1 MSASSNPSACR
12 TLRARS
18 LYLLACVALC
28 VLQGLAR
35 ADNGSPPPHV
45 LYLNAY
51 HPGYS
56 WSDAIEEGIR
66 KGLSG
71 DTRQVELSVEYLDAR
86 RFPDASRMAI
96 LADAMAIKYR
106 GYRHDLLIVSDNDA
120 FDFAIRYRER
130 LFPGLPIVFCGFN
143 HFRPETLKGITNI
156 TGVNEEID
164 IGATV
169 ELALKVHPAT
179 RQLVFILSTGD
190 PSSARS
196 ASEAETSILPRY
208 RARFQVSVLKDASMQ
223 TIRERLQALPSNALV
238 FLAGQ
243 TSDRGEGRALTPVEN
258 GRLVAAVSPVP
269 VYTFWDFN
277 LGTGVLGG
285 HMLNGLDQGR
295 EAARLARHVL
305 DGRRTSDIPVTMSSP
320 ARDMFDYHALQRFN
334 IPASALPEG
343 AEIVDAPTSL
353 WALYRGQ
360 IIAAIVVV
368 VLQGLLI
375 LALIRVAG
383 QRHQALADLA
393 RERSLLEARVR
404 ERTAELA
411 DANAHLTDE
420 VAERRRAES
429 RLREAVEVTETVLL
443 ASPVPI
449 GVYRDTGPC
458 VMANE
463 SYARLVGATRE
474 QLLAQ
479 SFHSIHAWHTT
490 GIHDD
495 CLQAL
500 QTDTRQQRQIHVT
513 TSFGR
518 EIWADCLILP
528 VHLNNGRHLL
538 IQFVDQTE
546 RILMLNELEQHR
558 QHLEAQV
565 SLRTT
570 ELQAAKELAESAN
583 RAKSTLLANLSHEI
597 HTPLNAI
604 LGFSRILRDKS
615 GDATQRDRL
624 ERILKAA
631 STLHRILDD
640 LLDLAA
646 LDAERIPID
655 EKPFATKELAQRVLD
670 ATGADLRARGLDYTT
685 DLGGLPA
692 QLKGDPQRIGQMLIN
707 YVSNAA
713 KFTERGFVILR
724 GRVLR
729 EDAAGLLLRFEVQDS
744 GIGVQPEDQQRIFL
758 SFEQADGSFTRR
770 YGGTGLGLAINR
782 KLARLMGGEAGV
794 DSTPGEGSTFWFTIR
809 LKAATP

>member
-1 MSASSNPSACR
+1 MPALPSPSA
-12 TLRARS
+12 LSPLLVRS
-18 LYLLACVALC
+18 LCLLAGVALC
-28 VLQGLAR
+28 LLQGLAR
-35 ADNGSPPPHV
+35 ADNGPPPPHV
-45 LYLNAY
+45 LFLNSY
-51 HPGYS
+51 HPGYA

-66 KGLSG
+66 KELSD

-86 RFPDASRMAI
+86 RFPDTARMDI

-120 FDFAIRYRER
+120 FDFAIRHRER

-143 HFRPETLKGITNI
+143 HFRPEALKGITNI

-169 ELALKVHPAT
+169 KLALKIHPAT

-208 RARFQVSVLKDASMQ
+208 KARFQVSVLKDASMQ
-223 TIRERLQALPSNALV
+223 TIRERLQSLPPNALV

-258 GRLVAAVSPVP
+258 GRLVAAASPVP
-269 VYTFWDFN
+269 VYTFWDFH

-285 HMLNGLDQGR
+285 HVLNGLDQGR
-295 EAARLARHVL
+295 EAARLARQVL
-305 DGRRTSDIPVTMSSP
+305 DGRKASDIPVTMSSP
-320 ARDMFDYHALQRFN
+320 TRDLFDYPTLQRFD
-334 IPASALPEG
+334 IPLSALPEG
-343 AEIVDAPTSL
+343 AEIIDAPSSL
-353 WALYRGQ
+353 WALHRGQ
-360 IIAAIVVV
+360 ILAAILVV
-368 VLQGLLI
+368 VLEGLLI
-375 LALIRVAG
+375 VALVRIAG
-383 QRHQALADLA
+383 QRRQALAELA
-393 RERSLLEARVR
+393 EERSLLEARVR

-411 DANAHLTDE
+411 NANAQLTDE
-420 VAERRRAES
+420 VTERRRAECS
-429 RLREAVEVTETVLL
+429 LREAVAVTETVLL

-479 SFHSIHAWHTT
+479 SFHSIHAWHAT

-495 CLQAL
+495 CLRAL

-518 EIWADCLILP
+518 EIRADCLILP
-528 VHLNNGRHLL
+528 VHLNNEKHLL

-546 RILMLNELEQHR
+546 RTQMLTELERHR

-583 RAKSTLLANLSHEI
+583 RAKSTFLANLSHEI

-604 LGFSRILRDKS
+604 LGFTRILRDKS
-615 GDATQRDRL
+615 SDATQRDRL
-624 ERILKAA
+624 ERVLKAA
-631 STLHRILDD
+631 GALHQILDD

-646 LDAERIPID
+646 LDADRIPINAREFPVD
-655 EKPFATKELAQRVLD
+655 ELARRVAE
-670 ATGADLRARGLDYTT
+670 ATGADLQARGLDYTV
-685 DLGGLPA
+685 DLGSLPTR
-692 QLKGDPQRIGQMLIN
+692 LKGDPQRIGQMLIN
-707 YVSNAA
+707 YVGNAA
-713 KFTERGFVILR
+713 KFTERGFVALR

-744 GIGVQPEDQQRIFL
+744 GIGVKPEDQQRIFL

-770 YGGTGLGLAINR
+770 HGGTGLGLAINR
-782 KLARLMGGEAGV
+782 KLARLMGGETGV
-794 DSTPGEGSTFWFTIR
+794 DSTPGEGSTFWFTVR
-809 LKAATP
+809 LQP

>member
-1 MSASSNPSACR
+1 MPALPNPSA
-12 TLRARS
+12 LRPLLVRGF
-18 LYLLACVALC
+18 YLLACVALC
-28 VLQGLAR
+28 LLQGLAQ
-35 ADNGSPPPHV
+35 ADNGPPPPHV
-45 LYLNAY
+45 LFLNSY
-51 HPGYS
+51 HPGYP

-66 KGLSG
+66 KELTD

-86 RFPDASRMAI
+86 RFPDTARMDI

-120 FDFAIRYRER
+120 FNFAVRYRER

-143 HFRPETLKGITNI
+143 HFRPEALKGITNI

-208 RARFQVSVLKDASMQ
+208 KARFQVSVLKDASMQ
-223 TIRERLQALPSNALV
+223 TIRERLQSLPPNALV

-258 GRLVAAVSPVP
+258 GRLVAAASPVP
-269 VYTFWDFN
+269 VYTFWDFH

-285 HMLNGLDQGR
+285 HVLNGLDQGR
-295 EAARLARHVL
+295 EAARLARQIL
-305 DGRRTSDIPVTMSSP
+305 DGRKASDIPVTMSSP
-320 ARDMFDYHALQRFN
+320 ARDLFDYRTLQRFD
-334 IPASALPEG
+334 IPASALPAD
-343 AEIVDAPTSL
+343 AEIIDAPTNL
-353 WALYRGQ
+353 WTLYRGQ
-360 IIAAIVVV
+360 IIAAILVV
-368 VLQGLLI
+368 VLQGVLI
-375 LALIRVAG
+375 VALIRIAG
-383 QRHQALADLA
+383 QRRQALAELA
-393 RERSLLEARVR
+393 EERSLLEARVSQ
-404 ERTAELA
+404 RTAELA
-411 DANAHLTDE
+411 AANTHLTDE
-420 VAERRRAES
+420 VTERRRVES
-429 RLREAVEVTETVLL
+429 RLREAVAVTETVLL

-463 SYARLVGATRE
+463 SYARLVGASRE

-479 SFHSIHAWHTT
+479 SFHSIHAWHTS

-495 CLQAL
+495 CLLAL
-500 QTDTRQQRQIHVT
+500 QTDTRQQRQIHVM

-528 VHLNNGRHLL
+528 VQLNNERHLL

-546 RILMLNELEQHR
+546 RHHMLTELEQHR

-583 RAKSTLLANLSHEI
+583 RAKSTFLANLSHEI

-604 LGFSRILRDKS
+604 LGFARILRDKS
-615 GDATQRDRL
+615 DDAAQRDRL
-624 ERILKAA
+624 ERILNAA
-631 STLHRILDD
+631 SNLHKILDD
-640 LLDLAA
+640 LIDLAA
-646 LDAERIPID
+646 LDAERVPIN
-655 EKPFATKELAQRVLD
+655 ERPFASDELARRVLD
-670 ATGADLRARGLDYTT
+670 ATGAELRARGLDYTV
-685 DLGGLPA
+685 DLTGLPA
-692 QLKGDPQRIGQMLIN
+692 SMKGDPQRISQMLIN

-713 KFTERGFVILR
+713 KFTEKGFVALR
-724 GRVLR
+724 GRLLR
-729 EDAAGLLLRFEVQDS
+729 EDALGLLLRFEVQDS
-744 GIGVQPEDQQRIFL
+744 GIGVKTEDQRRIFL

-770 YGGTGLGLAINR
+770 HGGTGLGLAINR
-782 KLARLMGGEAGV
+782 KLARLMGGEVGV
-794 DSTPGEGSTFWFTIR
+794 DSTPGEGSTFWFTVR
-809 LKAATP
+809 LKP

>member
-1 MSASSNPSACR
+1 MPALPNPTASS
-12 TLRARS
+12 LLLARS
-18 LYLLACVALC
+18 LCLLACLT
-28 VLQGLAR
+28 LSLLPGLAR
-35 ADNGSPPPHV
+35 ADNGPPPPHV
-45 LYLNAY
+45 LYLNSY
-51 HPGYS
+51 HPGYA

-66 KGLSG
+66 KELSD

-86 RFPDASRMAI
+86 RFPDAARMGI

-120 FDFAIRYRER
+120 FEFAIRHRER
-130 LFPGLPIVFCGFN
+130 LFPGLPIVFCGYN
-143 HFRPETLKGITNI
+143 HFRPDALKGIGNI

-164 IGATV
+164 IGASV

-223 TIRERLQALPSNALV
+223 TIRERLQSLPPDALV

-258 GRLVAAVSPVP
+258 GRLVAAASPVP
-269 VYTFWDFN
+269 VYSFWDFH

-285 HMLNGLDQGR
+285 HVLNGLDQGR
-295 EAARLARHVL
+295 EAARLARQVL
-305 DGRRTSDIPVTMSSP
+305 DGRKASDIPVTMNSP
-320 ARDMFDYHALQRFN
+320 ARDLFDYRTLQRFD
-334 IPASALPEG
+334 IPTSALPAD
-343 AEIVDAPTSL
+343 AEIIDAPTSL

-368 VLQGLLI
+368 VLQGVLI
-375 LALIRVAG
+375 VALIRIAG
-383 QRHQALADLA
+383 QRRQALAELA
-393 RERSLLEARVR
+393 EERRLLEARVSQ
-404 ERTAELA
+404 RTAELA
-411 DANAHLTDE
+411 TANAHLTEE

-429 RLREAVEVTETVLL
+429 LLREAVAVTETVLL

-463 SYARLVGATRE
+463 SYARLVGASRE

-479 SFHSIHAWHTT
+479 SFHSIHAWHAT

-495 CLQAL
+495 CLRAL

-528 VHLNNGRHLL
+528 VQLNNERHLL

-546 RILMLNELEQHR
+546 RIQMLNELEQHR

-583 RAKSTLLANLSHEI
+583 RAKSSFLANLSHEI

-604 LGFSRILRDKS
+604 LGFARILRDKS

-624 ERILKAA
+624 ERILNAA
-631 STLHRILDD
+631 GNLHQILDD
-640 LLDLAA
+640 LIDLAA

-655 EKPFATKELAQRVLD
+655 ERPFASDELARRVFD
-670 ATGADLRARGLDYTT
+670 ATSAELRARGLDYTA
-685 DLGGLPA
+685 DLTGLPA
-692 QLKGDPQRIGQMLIN
+692 RLKGDPQRIGQMLIN

-713 KFTERGFVILR
+713 KFTEKGFVALR
-724 GRVLR
+724 GRLLR
-729 EDAAGLLLRFEVQDS
+729 EDARGVLLRFEVQDS
-744 GIGVQPEDQQRIFL
+744 GIGVKAEDQQRIFL

-770 YGGTGLGLAINR
+770 HGGTGLGLAINR

-809 LKAATP
+809 LKP

>member
-1 MSASSNPSACR
+1 MPASSNPSASS
-12 TLRARS
+12 TLLARS
-18 LYLLACVALC
+18 MYLLASIALC
-28 VLQGLAR
+28 LLQSLAW
-35 ADNGSPPPHV
+35 AENGVPPPHV
-45 LYLNAY
+45 LYLNSY
-51 HPGYS
+51 HPGYT
-56 WSDAIEEGIR
+56 WSDAIEKGIR
-66 KGLSG
+66 EGLAD

-86 RFPDASRMAI
+86 RFPDPARMDL

-130 LFPGLPIVFCGFN
+130 LFPNLPIVFCGFN
-143 HFRPETLKGITNI
+143 HFRPEALKGISNI

-196 ASEAETSILPRY
+196 ASEAESSILPRY
-208 RARFQVSVLKDASMQ
+208 KAHFQVSVLKDASMQ
-223 TIRERLQALPSNALV
+223 TIRERLQSLPSDALV

-243 TSDRGEGRALTPVEN
+243 TSDHGEGRALTPEEN
-258 GRLVAAVSPVP
+258 GRLVAAASPVP
-269 VYTFWDFN
+269 VYTFWDFH

-285 HMLNGLDQGR
+285 HVLNGLDQGR
-295 EAARLARHVL
+295 EAARLARQVL
-305 DGRRTSDIPVTMSSP
+305 NGRKASDIPVTMSSP
-320 ARDMFDYHALQRFN
+320 ARDVFDYPTLQRFD
-334 IPASALPEG
+334 IPTSALPEG
-343 AEIVDAPTSL
+343 AEIIDAPTSL
-353 WALYRGQ
+353 WALHRGQ
-360 IIAAIVVV
+360 IVAAIVVV
-368 VLQGLLI
+368 VLQALLI
-375 LALIRVAG
+375 VALVRVAS
-383 QRHQALADLA
+383 QRRQALAELA
-393 RERSLLEARVR
+393 EERSLLEARVR

-411 DANAHLTDE
+411 DANAQLTGE
-420 VAERRRAES
+420 VAERRRAENG
-429 RLREAVEVTETVLL
+429 LREAITVTDTVLQV
-443 ASPVPI
+443 SPVPI

-463 SYARLVGATRE
+463 SYARLIGTSRE

-479 SFHSIHAWHTT
+479 SFHSIHAWHAS

-495 CLQAL
+495 CLRAL
-500 QTDTRQQRQIHVT
+500 QTDTRQQRQIHIM

-528 VHLNNGRHLL
+528 VRLNNERHLL

-546 RILMLNELEQHR
+546 RVQMLSELELHR

-570 ELQAAKELAESAN
+570 ELQGAKDLAESAN
-583 RAKSTLLANLSHEI
+583 RAKSTFLANLSHEI

-604 LGFSRILRDKS
+604 LGFTRILRDKND
-615 GDATQRDRL
+615 DATQRDRL
-624 ERILKAA
+624 ERVLKAA
-631 STLHRILDD
+631 GGLHQILDD

-646 LDAERIPID
+646 LDAERMQID
-655 EKPFATKELAQRVLD
+655 EKPFATDDIARRVAD
-670 ATGADLRARGLDYTT
+670 ATGADLRARGLNYTA
-685 DLGGLPA
+685 DLTGLPA
-692 QLKGDPQRIGQMLIN
+692 QLKGDPQRISQMLIN

-713 KFTERGFVILR
+713 KFTEQGFVAMR

-729 EDAAGLLLRFEVQDS
+729 EDARGLLLRFEVQDS
-744 GIGVQPEDQQRIFL
+744 GIGVKPEDQQRIFL

-770 YGGTGLGLAINR
+770 HGGTGLGLAINR
-782 KLARLMGGEAGV
+782 KLARLMDGETGV
-794 DSTPGEGSTFWFTIR
+794 SSTLGEGSTFWFTVR
-809 LKAATP
+809 LKRP